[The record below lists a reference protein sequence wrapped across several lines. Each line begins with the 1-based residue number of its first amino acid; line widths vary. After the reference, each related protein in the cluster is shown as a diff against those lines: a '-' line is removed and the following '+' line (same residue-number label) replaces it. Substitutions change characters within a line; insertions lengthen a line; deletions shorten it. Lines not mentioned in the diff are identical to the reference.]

1 MNITDFLPLLHRIY
15 ALSNVGMWI
24 CFILGIISLIAGL
37 ISISDYT
44 KEEASDVLGKGIGS
58 ILTAIFIMLVLNM
71 FPPEIINYVI

>member
-44 KEEASDVLGKGIGS
+44 KEKEASDVLGKGMFLTVKNVMNLIIFLCS
-58 ILTAIFIMLVLNM
+58 NLLTILN
-71 FPPEIINYVI
+71 